1 MAPGGVVAGSA
12 QTAQLSGPWNTGLNT
27 LIFSVGDSGWNS
39 GLLAHVQ
46 SNSLLCETSL
56 TIQKTI
62 DRPSF
67 SPGETANYTIT
78 VSNPGPSSA
87 SLVTLS
93 NETPSAL
100 DNASWACTQ
109 ANGAVCPASLENA
122 PFRFDLPPGGQLVFS
137 LSGQVLSS
145 GSLLSSARIEPGAGA
160 ICDASTG
167 CDAMA
172 DAEITAIPPPA
183 LSPERMPGLGVWALV
198 ALSLLT
204 VMLAFILA
212 NRHQRR
218 SY

>member
-27 LIFSVGDSGWNS
+27 LIFSVSDSGWNS

-87 SLVTLS
+87 GLVTLS

-145 GSLLSSARIEPGAGA
+145 GSLLSSASIEPGAGA

-183 LSPERMPGLGVWALV
+183 LSPERVPGLGVWALV